1 MLRLLLF
8 RFLPRR
14 LLPLIALWEVVQ
26 LIRRLR
32 AGRPLFGDDRV
43 IEGQATPVQA
53 RPIESQRSSSVVERG
68 VRLGSEGAPD

>member
-1 MLRLLLF
+1 LTHGAFAATAMLRDMLRLLLF

-43 IEGQATPVQA
+43 IEGHATPVQP
-53 RPIESQRSSSVVERG
+53 RQIESQR
-68 VRLGSEGAPD
+68 